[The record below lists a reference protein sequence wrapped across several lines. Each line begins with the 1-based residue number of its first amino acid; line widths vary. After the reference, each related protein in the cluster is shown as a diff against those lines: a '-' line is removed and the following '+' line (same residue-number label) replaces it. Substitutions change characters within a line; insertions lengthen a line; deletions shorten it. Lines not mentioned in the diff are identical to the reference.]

1 MKLLSTI
8 QRIIQ
13 EAEDNYNNACEGAT
27 SIDELDRLEKQYKDS
42 LKLLTFHKFNEH
54 KNNKLDDRKNER
66 SARN

>member
-8 QRIIQ
+8 EKIIQ

-42 LKLLTFHKFNEH
+42 LKLLTFYKFNEH
-54 KNNKLDDRKNER
+54 KTPPSEDI
-66 SARN
+66 

>member
-13 EAEDNYNNACEGAT
+13 ESEDNYNNACESGT

-42 LKLLTFHKFNEH
+42 LKLLTFYKFNE
-54 KNNKLDDRKNER
+54 NKTPPSEDI
-66 SARN
+66 

>member
-13 EAEDNYNNACEGAT
+13 EAEDNYNNACEGNT

-42 LKLLTFHKFNEH
+42 LKLLTFYKFNE
-54 KNNKLDDRKNER
+54 NKTPPSEDI
-66 SARN
+66 

>member
-13 EAEDNYNNACEGAT
+13 ESEDNYNNACEGGT

-42 LKLLTFHKFNEH
+42 LKLLTFYKFNE
-54 KNNKLDDRKNER
+54 NKTPPSEDI
-66 SARN
+66 